1 MTHICVVKQT
11 SIDSDNGLSPG
22 RRQAVIWTSAKW
34 RPFCLGLNVL
44 TATPVHSPNVINWTA
59 LTESKLSTV
68 GGCAVRLWKSL
79 SHGPWHATDN
89 TGTYLPVAYQ
99 IATGKASHGVTGR
112 NEPLIFSGNSTA
124 CWGTGSEV
132 GTNHGASCDNTIHLY
147 LPHICIMRRETN
159 CQHSASVLN
168 YISLYNKILRFVS
181 KFHRNMFFRCNLAIS
196 HHWFRKCLWQK
207 KHLSVS
213 SLYTEIHPTQLK
225 SLARSWI
232 APSWASILQGLIL
245 GLHPAN
251 ERRHYKVTPSLTGW
265 ARTSNQ
271 PWNQSTR
278 DKVPGR
284 GIESGPHH
292 QPGEDNL
299 SPFDS
304 KLRPTINICNEW
316 SK

>member
-22 RRQAVIWTSAKW
+22 RRQAVIWTNAGIFLIGPLGTNFSEILIGIQTFSFKKIHLKISSAKW

-44 TATPVHSPNVINWTA
+44 TATPVHSPNVMNWTA

-147 LPHICIMRRETN
+147 LPHIFIMRRETN

-168 YISLYNKILRFVS
+168 YISLYSKILRFVS

-196 HHWFRKCLWQK
+196 HHWFRQCLWQK

-232 APSWASILQGLIL
+232 APSWASILQGL
-245 GLHPAN
+245 
-251 ERRHYKVTPSLTGW
+251 
-265 ARTSNQ
+265 
-271 PWNQSTR
+271 
-278 DKVPGR
+278 
-284 GIESGPHH
+284 
-292 QPGEDNL
+292 
-299 SPFDS
+299 F
-304 KLRPTINICNEW
+304 
-316 SK
+316 